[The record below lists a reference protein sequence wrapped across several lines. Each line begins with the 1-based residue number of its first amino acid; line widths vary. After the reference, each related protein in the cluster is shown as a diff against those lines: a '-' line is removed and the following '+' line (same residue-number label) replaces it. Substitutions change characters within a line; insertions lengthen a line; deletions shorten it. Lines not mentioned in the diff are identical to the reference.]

1 MREKYIANPRPKVV
15 NRGNE
20 ASVGGIG
27 MVKGFFEAGMNI
39 NCSKDANIIAVQ
51 FAFKLA
57 IYQNGNIFASDIEKV
72 RLITCEAE
80 AGRKR
85 HTPRRKMLAQR
96 MHIGSAI

>member
-20 ASVGGIG
+20 ASVGGTG

-57 IYQNGNIFASDIEKV
+57 IYQRWK
-72 RLITCEAE
+72 C
-80 AGRKR
+80 
-85 HTPRRKMLAQR
+85 
-96 MHIGSAI
+96 IGIGYREEGIV

>member
-1 MREKYIANPRPKVV
+1 MGEKYIADPRPKVV

-20 ASVGGIG
+20 ASVGGTG

-57 IYQNGNIFASDIEKV
+57 IYQDGNVLVSDIEK
-72 RLITCEAE
+72 
-80 AGRKR
+80 K
-85 HTPRRKMLAQR
+85 
-96 MHIGSAI
+96 GSSNHV